1 MRDGYRCQY
10 CSDQFHTPDLSLD
23 HVEPRCFGG
32 QLEWENTVTSCREC
46 NGKKGCLRPSELN
59 RVGMKLQR
67 HPRCPS
73 LFELAAEASKFVPRK
88 VHPTW
93 APFLPGTLE
102 SN

>member
-32 QLEWENTVTSCREC
+32 QLEWENTVTSCRKC
-46 NGKKGCLRPSELN
+46 NGRKGCLRPSELN

-67 HPRCPS
+67 EPRCPS

-93 APFLPGTLE
+93 APFLPIV
-102 SN
+102 